1 MDIAKI
7 QTLIAQGR
15 VVSITDIDPTQSFV
29 QIGVYQPDNRKIG
42 SANSAYPSFVI
53 PVSEL
58 VPQNIYTPNIL
69 YVDDIAGND
78 ATGEVGYPS
87 KPYAT
92 IDAATADATS
102 GNIIMVERG
111 NYSVTDI
118 KPNVTYYLGVSNI
131 TANGFIDASY
141 GPGSFNVYGHA
152 TIYSNQSLIY
162 DISGSTVNLECNY
175 IGYYANCIG
184 GTISNSEINIKTNLF
199 QGLNNGA
206 FGVYLEG
213 ASINVLVNIT
223 SDRYVLPRGFIS
235 WFNGTNPITINLYG
249 REMIHTGP
257 DSFASLAWIL
267 GNGMTQNFF
276 VQDIIINAV
285 GANSFFPWTGVLNVY
300 SKIQCNTD
308 TSWIMADGGVST
320 FYADITAP
328 LGLLYVR
335 GAAGTVILRQ
345 ANLLSNRAGDTSLVV
360 GNLFLYESTIKS
372 TDTATGN
379 PVIGLINAASN
390 LMLNNSKIISISP
403 KFSIQDTTGIPNL
416 VQVYGSC
423 YSVTAPVNITE
434 APETITQYALLQ

>member
-1 MDIAKI
+1 MDIVKI

-15 VVSITDIDPTQSFV
+15 VVELTDIDPTQSFV
-29 QIGVYQPDNRKIG
+29 QIGIYQPDNRKIG
-42 SANSAYPSFVI
+42 SGNNTYPPFVI

-58 VPQNIYTPNIL
+58 VPQNIYTPYIL
-69 YVDDIAGND
+69 YVDDTAGDD
-78 ATGEVGYPS
+78 ATGEKGYPS
-87 KPYAT
+87 KPYAS
-92 IDAATADATS
+92 IEAATTAAVS
-102 GNIIMVERG
+102 GDIIMVERG
-111 NYSVTDI
+111 YYSVTGI
-118 KPNVTYYLGVSNI
+118 KPNVTYYLGVSTI
-131 TANGFIDASY
+131 YANGFIDASY

-152 TIYSNQSLIY
+152 TIESSQSLIY
-162 DISGSTVNLECNY
+162 DISGSTVHIECNY
-175 IGYYANCIG
+175 IGYFANCVG
-184 GTISNSEINIKTNLF
+184 GTISNSEINITTNLF
-199 QGLNNGA
+199 QGLNNSA

-213 ASINVLVNIT
+213 ASINVLINIT
-223 SDRYVLPRGFIS
+223 SDRYLLPRGFIS

-249 REMIHTGP
+249 REMIHSGP
-257 DSFASLAWIL
+257 DSFASLSWIL

-285 GANSFFPWTGVLNVY
+285 GANAFFPWYGVLNVY

-335 GAAGTVILRQ
+335 GAAATVILRQ
-345 ANLLSNRAGDTSLVV
+345 ANLLSGRQGDTALVN

-372 TDTATGN
+372 TDVLSAN
-379 PVIGLINAASN
+379 PVIGLTNVASN

-403 KFSIQDTTGIPNL
+403 KFSIQDTIGSPNL

-434 APETITQYALLQ
+434 APGTITQYALLQ